1 MKQIQL
7 KKPGGLDNILFCDAD
22 VPKPKSNQ
30 IVIKI
35 VASSLNYHDLLVAL
49 GFIPTEDGRV
59 PLSDAAGEIV
69 EIGSDVKDW
78 KVGDHVISVCFPN
91 WQKWSTKI

>member
-7 KKPGGLDNILFCDAD
+7 KKPGGLDNILLCDAD
-22 VPKPKSNQ
+22 APKPKSNQ

-35 VASSLNYHDLLVAL
+35 AASSLNYHDLLVAL

-59 PLSDAAGEIV
+59 PLSDALFVRNDIFYFNNLVDSKTSKINEIS
-69 EIGSDVKDW
+69 IIKNA
-78 KVGDHVISVCFPN
+78 I
-91 WQKWSTKI
+91 I

>member
-35 VASSLNYHDLLVAL
+35 
-49 GFIPTEDGRV
+49 
-59 PLSDAAGEIV
+59 AA
-69 EIGSDVKDW
+69 
-78 KVGDHVISVCFPN
+78 
-91 WQKWSTKI
+91 